1 MSELLQKF
9 VQNPMFQLLS
19 LGLGLIG
26 IILAVLFYIK
36 SRRYKAPMYEISST
50 TLIENLSAK
59 LTGLEVNF
67 KGIPQERITVSRLVF
82 WNDGSDTIRLTDL
95 TNMAP
100 ITIQLASGAKLLD
113 ASVVHVSEEANQFS
127 IITKQESTQ
136 EDAPSHIIIS
146 FDYLDKY
153 EGGVIQ
159 IVHTGKSTH
168 AISVTGK
175 VKGAGEVRHLAAP
188 AYSLHLG
195 KPFNYLNNSKIA
207 GWIAVTTYVL
217 FGLIT
222 LGLYIR
228 DYVRWYLL
236 PVSAI
241 SIFFAFY
248 GYFTIIRRQVP
259 VKFKKHLF

>member
-36 SRRYKAPMYEISST
+36 SRRYKALMYEISST

-100 ITIQLASGAKLLD
+100 I
-113 ASVVHVSEEANQFS
+113 
-127 IITKQESTQ
+127 
-136 EDAPSHIIIS
+136 
-146 FDYLDKY
+146 
-153 EGGVIQ
+153 
-159 IVHTGKSTH
+159 
-168 AISVTGK
+168 
-175 VKGAGEVRHLAAP
+175 
-188 AYSLHLG
+188 
-195 KPFNYLNNSKIA
+195 
-207 GWIAVTTYVL
+207 
-217 FGLIT
+217 
-222 LGLYIR
+222 
-228 DYVRWYLL
+228 
-236 PVSAI
+236 
-241 SIFFAFY
+241 
-248 GYFTIIRRQVP
+248 
-259 VKFKKHLF
+259 